1 MLLIRIYIFSILFY
15 STLNDIPKDKSVFI
29 SPLKIPEFLSSNFG
43 ELRIDHFHSGLDI
56 KTQGVTGK
64 EVVAAAEGYI
74 YRIGVS
80 PTGFGNVLFIKHP
93 NGYSTVY
100 GHLEKFAPKIE
111 EYVKARQYEKKSFT
125 IVLWPAKN
133 EFPVRQGELIAYS
146 GNSGGSGGPHLH
158 FEIRKSDTEKPINP
172 LLFDLG
178 IVDNIKPIIDM
189 LAIYPI
195 NRHSLINKKNSV
207 KKINVSGSHGTYFI
221 PSENEISISGM
232 AGFGIKTYDM
242 LNDSPNRVGVYSIEL
257 LIDSV
262 SIYKYIMDGFSFAES
277 RYINCH
283 IDYESFM
290 RENIYIE
297 RMFVLPGDRLS
308 VYKYVSNRGIFNF
321 NDEKIY
327 NAEIVVTDV
336 YNNKSSVSFQIKGQH
351 DKIQSIP
358 DLTHPDVT
366 VMPYNRSNKFA
377 SENIVVNIPQG
388 ALYDTLNFSFKKEN
402 GTKEMFSDLF
412 FVHNKF
418 TPVQKAYKLSIKPHR
433 IIAGQESKMLIVQLD
448 DDMRKVA
455 TNSTWEEGYLTT
467 DVLSFGR
474 YFVGIDTVAPY
485 ITANGLVPGANL
497 TGQKEIKIRIK
508 DDLSGIKSYEPTIDG
523 KWALFEYDQK
533 NEMLIYKFDETRLT
547 KGGKHELSLKV
558 TDNKN
563 NTSIYSSTFTW

>member
-1 MLLIRIYIFSILFY
+1 MLLLRIYIFSILFY
-15 STLNDIPKDKSVFI
+15 SALNDIPKDKSIFI
-29 SPLKIPEFLSSNFG
+29 PPLKIPEFLSSNFG

-100 GHLEKFAPKIE
+100 GHLERFAPKIE
-111 EYVKARQYEKKSFT
+111 EYVKSRQYEKKSFT
-125 IVLWPAKN
+125 IVLWPTKD
-133 EFPVRQGELIAYS
+133 EFPVKQGEIIAYS

-158 FEIRKSDTEKPINP
+158 FEIRKSDSEKPINP

-178 IVDNIKPIIDM
+178 IADNIKPVIDM

-195 NRHSLINKKNSV
+195 NRHSLINKRNSV
-207 KKINVSGSHGTYFI
+207 KKINVSGNHGTYSI
-221 PSENEISISGM
+221 PPENEISISGL
-232 AGFGIKTYDM
+232 AGFGIKTYDF

-257 LIDSV
+257 SIDSV
-262 SIYKYIMDGFSFAES
+262 SIYKYVMDGFSFAES

-290 RENIYIE
+290 RENTYIE

-321 NDEKIY
+321 NDTKTHK
-327 NAEIVVTDV
+327 AEIVVTDV
-336 YNNKSSVSFQIKGQH
+336 YNNKSSLSFRIKAQP
-351 DKIQSIP
+351 DKVPSDP
-358 DLTHPDVT
+358 DLAHPDVT
-366 VMPYNRSNKFA
+366 VMPYNKSNKFT
-377 SENIVVNIPQG
+377 SENIVVSIPSG

-402 GTKEMFSDLF
+402 GTKDMLSDIYY
-412 FVHNKF
+412 VHNKF
-418 TPVQKAYKLSIKPHR
+418 TPVQKAYKLSIKPRR
-433 IIAGQESKMLIVQLD
+433 ILAGLESKMQIIQLD
-448 DDMRKVA
+448 DDMKKSAV
-455 TNSTWEEGYLTT
+455 NSTWDEGYLTA

-474 YFVGIDTVAPY
+474 YYIGIDTVAPY
-485 ITANGLVPGANL
+485 ITATGLVQGANL

-508 DDLSGIKSYEPTIDG
+508 DDLSGIKSYEPAIDG
-523 KWALFEYDQK
+523 KWVLFEYDQK
-533 NEMLIYKFDETRLT
+533 NEMLSYKFDDKRLT
-547 KGGKHELSLKV
+547 KGTKHDLSLKV

-563 NTSIYSSTFTW
+563 NTSIYSTSFTW